1 MVYRQKAR
9 NVGHPGCHKQLPVGD
24 GWNSTLLW
32 WFWGRCIIGFSNLHA
47 TYFINIQPAEMNIQ
61 LIQPTSSMFPKYT
74 SQPTMPLKP
83 SSAQKNHENKSWIER
98 CSLGYGSTSWPKVVS
113 VRHVQQICGFP
124 CSMTMTILILQ
135 LERIRRLH
143 CVLWTGWCR
152 DSLFLSG
159 ELPILD
165 HHNKPHE
172 TRWFTAIAFCWK
184 DWT

>member
-1 MVYRQKAR
+1 MIYRQKAR

-47 TYFINIQPAEMNIQ
+47 TYFINIKPAEMNIQ

-124 CSMTMTILILQ
+124 CSMTMDHPHPT
-135 LERIRRLH
+135 
-143 CVLWTGWCR
+143 TGTNSSFTLCPLNW
-152 DSLFLSG
+152 LMSG
-159 ELPILD
+159 FPFSFWGVTYFGS
-165 HHNKPHE
+165 P
-172 TRWFTAIAFCWK
+172 
-184 DWT
+184 